1 MKEEDKRSRF
11 ILASMNEVHNM
22 ADEIYED
29 LMDAEYFNAS
39 RKIKSL
45 ISFLQELNQTFNDE
59 F

>member
-1 MKEEDKRSRF
+1 MNEEDKRSKF
-11 ILASMNEVHNM
+11 IVASMNEVHDI

-29 LMDAEYFNAS
+29 LMDGEYSNAS

-45 ISFLQELNQTFNDE
+45 IYFLQELNQTFNDE